1 MTGAAPGSDH
11 PPIIRRADYRNPADA
26 GHAID
31 LLDAYARDPMGGG
44 EALSDYSRKHLA
56 EALAARDD
64 ALTLLAFDGEQAV
77 GLLNAFEGFSTFYCK
92 PLINIHDL
100 YVATSWRNRGLARRL
115 IEAVETIAR
124 DRGCCKL
131 TLEVLDGNAPAQ
143 ASYRRAGFEPY
154 RLDEAQGKAEFWQKL
169 LK

>member
-1 MTGAAPGSDH
+1 MPVAPSGPDH
-11 PPIIRRADYRNPADA
+11 PLEIRRADYRNPADA
-26 GHAID
+26 EHAID

-100 YVATSWRNRGLARRL
+100 YVAPSWRNRGLARRL